1 MWRYPVGDGAKRTR
15 GPPIEDTQGFYFKS
29 GFCRGPEGRKWR
41 SGKVPL
47 LQFSTFFKD
56 GRSRAAAFVLQYGGM
71 GHTITVRLTQEL
83 AAWLE
88 EAAARTGVSQGRII
102 RDQLEQAKSGGT
114 VRSFMR
120 LAGSVKG
127 RRDLSSRKGFSR
139 S

>member
-1 MWRYPVGDGAKRTR
+1 MGMQYEKGGV
-15 GPPIEDTQGFYFKS
+15 
-29 GFCRGPEGRKWR
+29 
-41 SGKVPL
+41 
-47 LQFSTFFKD
+47 
-56 GRSRAAAFVLQYGGM
+56 GRSAAFVLQYGAM

-88 EAAARTGVSQGRII
+88 EAAARTGVSQSRII

-127 RRDLSSRKGFSR
+127 PRDLSSRKGFSR